1 MESRTDHSSH
11 STFMRPESYA
21 DSGAQVVEDMGRS
34 DPSEPLSARVFL
46 LGDAAETTEAL
57 TRSFSDCGVAQPSI
71 QGLRRLSVS
80 GLRAVDREIATVA
93 DGLFNLDFGNILM
106 SGWRRYTALAKA
118 AERTLATPGRE
129 ERVVLVSHR
138 VTSTHYPSVDLLV
151 DGVKVHTFVFELK
164 VVFDLNGVIAVL
176 RHGDLVALRGG
187 QCVITVT
194 LTLEGTP
201 LELSR
206 KGHIDLALVIQLHRP
221 IPLTRQGHRPPAF
234 RLDRPAPLGQ
244 P

>member
-1 MESRTDHSSH
+1 MSSAEL
-11 STFMRPESYA
+11 T
-21 DSGAQVVEDMGRS
+21 G
-34 DPSEPLSARVFL
+34 PLSARVFL
-46 LGDAAETTEAL
+46 FDDATETVEAL
-57 TRSFSDCGVAQPSI
+57 TRSFIDCGVANSAI
-71 QGLRRLSVS
+71 RGLRSVS
-80 GLRAVDREIATVA
+80 ASGLQAVDREIATVT
-93 DGLFNLDFGNILM
+93 DGLLNLDFGEILM
-106 SGWRRYTALAKA
+106 SGWRKYTELTTA
-118 AERTLATPGRE
+118 AERTLATPGSE
-129 ERVVLVSHR
+129 ELVVLATHRVV
-138 VTSTHYPSVDLLV
+138 STHHPSIDLLV

>member
-1 MESRTDHSSH
+1 
-11 STFMRPESYA
+11 
-21 DSGAQVVEDMGRS
+21 MGRS

-57 TRSFSDCGVAQPSI
+57 TRSFSNCGVAQPSI

-151 DGVKVHTFVFELK
+151 DGVKVHTFIFELK
-164 VVFDLNGVIAVL
+164 VVLDLNAVTAVL
-176 RHGDLVALRGG
+176 RQGNLVALRGG
-187 QCVITVT
+187 ECIVTVI
-194 LTLEGTP
+194 LSLEGTP

-206 KGHIDLALVIQLHRP
+206 KCRIELAVVVDLRWP
-221 IPLTRQGHRPPAF
+221 IPLARQGRYPPAS
-234 RLDRPAPLGQ
+234 RLDRPAPLG
-244 P
+244 